1 MPQTRRLPPV
11 SATFAAK
18 KAQVLSL
25 LTQPEEDYNDKSPKG
40 TVDAQIRD
48 LIDEINAYGGLV
60 TTSSCAGRVAVFVEG
75 PKAKSVGGG
84 QSRPDAQGDE
94 VAHTNGKN
102 TQQSTTSDEASE
114 DNAATPT
121 TTTTT
126 ASPGGKGGGRWLY
139 VSHDPITLPAPTDC
153 DGPPVES
160 SSGTKGESSGR
171 YTSLFNL
178 TSCSAAP
185 SSGHPAE
192 VASSPQLIHLSFSP
206 LILHIHCATLQ
217 HARPLLAAAI
227 NAGFRESG
235 LQSLRILDDPEHGAM
250 VAVRTAGLAFETV
263 VGVVSQS
270 EVSADDGGES
280 ESEEAR
286 QDVMTSLV
294 SEEYLSMCVGVVN
307 ERFKWNDGRRERFRE
322 ELRKAM
328 VREGLSVPVSA
339 AEGEREEKRDQNGW
353 EDKDE
358 RRRRKRMEGLSR
370 QRDKTQTVTLHKGEE
385 GQGQER
391 DDGLDEG
398 LGALGIE

>member
-25 LTQPEEDYNDKSPKG
+25 LTQPEEDYSDKSPKG

-48 LIDEINAYGGLV
+48 LINEINAYDGLV

-84 QSRPDAQGDE
+84 QSRPDVQGDE
-94 VAHTNGKN
+94 IAHDNEKD
-102 TQQSTTSDEASE
+102 TQQSAAPDEASK
-114 DNAATPT
+114 DDAAT
-121 TTTTT
+121 TTTTTNT

-139 VSHDPITLPAPTDC
+139 VSHDPITLPIPTDC
-153 DGPPVES
+153 DGLPIRSTPK
-160 SSGTKGESSGR
+160 GTKGESSGR
-171 YTSLFNL
+171 YTTLFNL
-178 TSCSAAP
+178 TPRSTAP
-185 SSGHPAE
+185 LSGHYPPE
-192 VASSPQLIHLSFSP
+192 VASSPQLVHLSFSP

-270 EVSADDGGES
+270 EVSADNGGES
-280 ESEEAR
+280 EEER
-286 QDVMTSLV
+286 QDVMMSLV
-294 SEEYLSMCVGVVN
+294 SEDYLSMCVGVVN

-328 VREGLSVPVSA
+328 VREGLSV
-339 AEGEREEKRDQNGW
+339 AEGERAENGW

-370 QRDKTQTVTLHKGEE
+370 QRDMTQILNLHEDKE

>member
-48 LIDEINAYGGLV
+48 LIDEINAYDGFV

-84 QSRPDAQGDE
+84 QPRPDVQGDE

-114 DNAATPT
+114 DNAATLT

-126 ASPGGKGGGRWLY
+126 TSPGGKGGGRWLY
-139 VSHDPITLPAPTDC
+139 VSHDPITLPTPTDY
-153 DGPPVES
+153 DGLPIRS
-160 SSGTKGESSGR
+160 STKGTEGEPSGR
-171 YTSLFNL
+171 YTTLFNL
-178 TSCSAAP
+178 TSRSEAHT
-185 SSGHPAE
+185 SGQYPAE

-270 EVSADDGGES
+270 EVSAHGGGES
-280 ESEEAR
+280 EEEEGCE
-286 QDVMTSLV
+286 VMTSLV

-307 ERFKWNDGRRERFRE
+307 ERFKWNDGRRDRFRE

-328 VREGLSVPVSA
+328 VREGLSV
-339 AEGEREEKRDQNGW
+339 AEGEERRENGW

-358 RRRRKRMEGLSR
+358 RKRRKRMEGLSR
-370 QRDKTQTVTLHKGEE
+370 QRDKTQTLTLHEGED

>member
-48 LIDEINAYGGLV
+48 LIDEINAYDGLV

-75 PKAKSVGGG
+75 PKAKSVVGG
-84 QSRPDAQGDE
+84 QPRSDVQGDE

-102 TQQSTTSDEASE
+102 TQQSITSDEASE
-114 DNAATPT
+114 DNAATPA

-153 DGPPVES
+153 DGLPVES

-178 TSCSAAP
+178 TSRSAAP
-185 SSGHPAE
+185 SSSHPAE

-270 EVSADDGGES
+270 EVSAHGGGES
-280 ESEEAR
+280 EEEEGCE
-286 QDVMTSLV
+286 VMTSLV

-328 VREGLSVPVSA
+328 VREGLSV
-339 AEGEREEKRDQNGW
+339 AEGEEMRENGW

-358 RRRRKRMEGLSR
+358 RRKRKRMEGLSR
-370 QRDKTQTVTLHKGEE
+370 QRDKTQTLTLHEGED